1 MVIDSSALVAIL
13 LGEPES
19 PRLVE
24 AIATAPVRVVG
35 APTVVETAAV
45 LLARKGTAGEVALDA
60 LLQRL
65 DIRVVPMTAEAAVA
79 ARSAYQ
85 RYGKG
90 VGSPGVLNYGDCLA
104 YGVAVASRDTL
115 LFTGEDFAQTDVV
128 AA

>member
-1 MVIDSSALVAIL
+1 MVIDRSALVAIL
-13 LGEPES
+13 LGERES

-65 DIRVVPMTAEAAVA
+65 DIRVVPMTADAAVA

-104 YGVAVASRDTL
+104 DGVAVASGETV
-115 LFTGEDFAQTDVV
+115 LFTGDGFAQTDVV